1 MPEVTL
7 LAGRAP
13 TLAAATVPDEILE
26 PIKFVKFAPLIAG
39 SVPVRFAA
47 GRLVRDAPEPLKVV
61 AVMTPLSFTSPSTS
75 NFDVG
80 IVELIPTLPA
90 VKNVL

>member
-1 MPEVTL
+1 M
-7 LAGRAP
+7 G
-13 TLAAATVPDEILE
+13 TVPEARLDALRL
-26 PIKFVKFAPLIAG
+26 VRFAPLMAG
-39 SVPVRFAA
+39 RVPVILAA